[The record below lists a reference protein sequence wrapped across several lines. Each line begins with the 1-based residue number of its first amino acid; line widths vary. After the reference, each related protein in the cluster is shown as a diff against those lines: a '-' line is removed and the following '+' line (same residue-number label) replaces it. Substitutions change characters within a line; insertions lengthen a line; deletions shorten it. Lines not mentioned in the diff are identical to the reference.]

1 MKRIVCCVAIA
12 YLVGAIVHAAYAG
25 GEEDSMALAKKAA
38 LFIKEHGKERGF
50 AEIMNPNGTLRKG
63 ELAVTAID
71 LAGMCLVNAALPKL
85 VGQNQYDM
93 TDPDNKYFIR
103 EAIRIANTK
112 GGGWLEWSST
122 ALETKKII
130 PLNAW
135 VQRVEGMD
143 IFVMAPVP
151 IQKKWYFVTL
161 GW

>member
-1 MKRIVCCVAIA
+1 M
-12 YLVGAIVHAAYAG
+12 
-25 GEEDSMALAKKAA
+25 AKKEDLPDHESEWHA
-38 LFIKEHGKERGF
+38 EEGK
-50 AEIMNPNGTLRKG
+50 IT
-63 ELAVTAID
+63 VTAND
-71 LAGMCLVNAALPKL
+71 LTGVCLVNAALPKL
-85 VGQNQYDM
+85 VGQNQYDT

-103 EAIRIANTK
+103 EAIRIAKTK

-122 ALETKKII
+122 DLETKKII